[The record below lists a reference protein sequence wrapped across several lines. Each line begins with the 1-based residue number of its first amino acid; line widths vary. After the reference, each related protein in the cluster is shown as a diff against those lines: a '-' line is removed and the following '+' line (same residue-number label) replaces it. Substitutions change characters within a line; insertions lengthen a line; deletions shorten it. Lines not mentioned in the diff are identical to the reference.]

1 MLTRL
6 RSLLA
11 GLWAGMIL
19 TLGAIGAPALFA
31 LLERSMAG
39 RVAGRYFM
47 VEAYAGLAAGV
58 LLLLIERRLAATQ
71 AEGGAGSRFSLNLG
85 LVLGALFCTVAGYFA
100 LQPMMEQARQ
110 GLGPL
115 SFGQL
120 HGIASAFFV
129 LKGALV
135 LALAWRCAGTAPDFS
150 SSRPA
155 SS

>member
-1 MLTRL
+1 MLLSRL
-6 RSLLA
+6 RCLLA
-11 GLWAGMIL
+11 GLWAGMIV

-31 LLERSMAG
+31 LLERGMAG

-47 VEAYAGLAAGV
+47 IEAHAGLAIGV
-58 LLLLIERRLAATQ
+58 LLLLIERRLAGHAADAGQ
-71 AEGGAGSRFSLNLG
+71 GSRFSADLA

-110 GLGPL
+110 GQGAL

-129 LKGALV
+129 LKAALV
-135 LALAWRCAGTAPDFS
+135 LALAWRATGRGARLAGHG
-150 SSRPA
+150 R
-155 SS
+155 